1 SPSEQYMVWLGRQPA
16 SLARAVD
23 AKDTKPAQA
32 TNAAPHMRDSF
43 CTRGSYTNV
52 ATLAPVNMNG

>member
-1 SPSEQYMVWLGRQPA
+1 MVWLGRQPA

-52 ATLAPVNMNG
+52 AKLAPVNMNG